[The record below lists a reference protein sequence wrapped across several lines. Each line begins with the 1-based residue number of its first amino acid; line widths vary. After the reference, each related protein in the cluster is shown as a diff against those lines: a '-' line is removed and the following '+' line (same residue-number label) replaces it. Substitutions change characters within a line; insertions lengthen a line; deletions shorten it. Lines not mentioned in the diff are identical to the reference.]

1 MTPPEHKSTNPAEN
15 PARQP
20 AAPSLPPATPPL
32 VDVGALLGEGREAV
46 LVHNGETYR
55 LRITASNKLI
65 LTK

>member
-1 MTPPEHKSTNPAEN
+1 MPPPDHKTPPPAEHA
-15 PARQP
+15 ARQP
-20 AAPSLPPATPPL
+20 ATPALPSTALPQIE
-32 VDVGALLGEGREAV
+32 VGTLLGDGREAM

>member
-1 MTPPEHKSTNPAEN
+1 MTSREARPH
-15 PARQP
+15 PAREGSAAQAP
-20 AAPSLPPATPPL
+20 AATPPPTPPQIE
-32 VDVGALLGEGREAV
+32 VGALLGEGREAV

>member
-1 MTPPEHKSTNPAEN
+1 MTPPDHKNQNHPEPA
-15 PARQP
+15 ARQP
-20 AAPSLPPATPPL
+20 VAPLLGPLPQIE
-32 VDVGALLGEGREAV
+32 VGVLLGESREAV

>member
-1 MTPPEHKSTNPAEN
+1 MTPPDHKTPTPDEHT
-15 PARQP
+15 ARQP
-20 AAPSLPPATPPL
+20 VSPSLAPL
-32 VDVGALLGEGREAV
+32 PQIEVGALLGESREAV